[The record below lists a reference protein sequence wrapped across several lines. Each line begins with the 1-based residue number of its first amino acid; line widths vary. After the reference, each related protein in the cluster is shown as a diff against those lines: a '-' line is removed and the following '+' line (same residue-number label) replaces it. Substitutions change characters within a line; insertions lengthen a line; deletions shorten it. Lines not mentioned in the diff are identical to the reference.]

1 MGKILV
7 RTMGPER
14 RSPGTKKSPS
24 GVETPAGELTGRL
37 NECGL
42 ERAAE
47 P

>member
-1 MGKILV
+1 MLV

-14 RSPGTKKSPS
+14 RFPGTKKSPS
-24 GVETPAGELTGRL
+24 GMEAPAGELTGRL

-42 ERAAE
+42 EQAAE